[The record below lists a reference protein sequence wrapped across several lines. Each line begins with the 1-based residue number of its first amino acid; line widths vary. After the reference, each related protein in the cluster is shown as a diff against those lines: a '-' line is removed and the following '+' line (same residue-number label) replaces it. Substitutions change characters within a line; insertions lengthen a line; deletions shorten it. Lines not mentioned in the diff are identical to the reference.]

1 MVFNFI
7 VDRDYENIS
16 TMKFFRFTHNV
27 RYMYYMYMN
36 QKHNKYQY
44 YMYLVYM
51 YTTRLL
57 KNTRYL
63 ILIISKYLHLQML
76 T

>member
-1 MVFNFI
+1 M
-7 VDRDYENIS
+7 
-16 TMKFFRFTHNV
+16 
-27 RYMYYMYMN
+27 RYMYSMN

-44 YMYLVYM
+44 YLVYM

-57 KNTRYL
+57 KNIRYL